1 MSDRFS
7 IQNTTLAGDK
17 QPVLRITYCL
27 SNQNTVSS
35 SMSVSPIMARKSLR
49 NCFQKNRG
57 PRLPRTRTLGTLQ
70 SLFVQSSLLVPPI
83 CGPKSKNGDLIFC
96 PPTTIQASCLH
107 HRRILTGSLWLW
119 PANLLRQLSFN
130 LWIVNGTNYYYPLI
144 VP

>member
-49 NCFQKNRG
+49 NCFQKNTG

-83 CGPKSKNGDLIFC
+83 CGPKSKNGDSIFC
-96 PPTTIQASCLH
+96 PPTHPPTTIQASCLH
-107 HRRILTGSLWLW
+107 HRYCFVGLKNKNVNSCETDTDRKLMALTSQS
-119 PANLLRQLSFN
+119 P
-130 LWIVNGTNYYYPLI
+130 
-144 VP
+144 